1 MKQLL
6 YILIAGFFF
15 LSCSEGD
22 KKAPLPD
29 KNDLAFSAEAQLYT
43 INEAMAKDPDNPE
56 YYFKRARFY
65 YEFHAL
71 GEALTDA
78 DKAIELDDDHG
89 KSYLL
94 KGLIL
99 LGMNKPQE
107 ALASAKKAEALNVT
121 DPDLYSLL
129 SKCYLLQKQ
138 LVLSEQYL
146 SKLKQISP
154 NYSDVYLIQAMNS
167 MATGDTSAAKGYLKT
182 ALERNN
188 RNREAS
194 LLLIPIFYK
203 RKLYDSC
210 LAMVIISR
218 QYYPNDI
225 EFMVHQGLVLDALQ
239 QKASAVSI
247 WNIVLQKNPDHIVV
261 NEELARTAYQNAN
274 YIEAD
279 RRYRKLIQLNPSNP
293 IYLLRLAEINEKQD
307 KPVEALD
314 YYKKLL
320 AKDSTS
326 TSARTGISRIY
337 WFHPELK
344 SAPKPI
350 VIP

>member
-1 MKQLL
+1 VKQLL
-6 YILIAGFFF
+6 YILISVF
-15 LSCSEGD
+15 LFISCSEVD

-65 YEFHAL
+65 YEFYAL
-71 GEALTDA
+71 GEALTDV

-107 ALASAKKAEALNVT
+107 ALIAAKKAEELNVT

-138 LVLSEQYL
+138 LALSEQYL
-146 SKLKQISP
+146 NKLKEISP

-167 MATGDTSAAKGYLKT
+167 MAKGDTSGAKGYLKT

-203 RKLYDSC
+203 RKSYDSC
-210 LAMVIISR
+210 LAMVISSR

-225 EFMVHQGLVLDALQ
+225 EFMVYQGLILEALQ
-239 QKASAVSI
+239 QNASAVSV
-247 WNIVLQKNPDHIVV
+247 WNMILQKNPDHLVV
-261 NEELARTAYQNAN
+261 NEELARMAYLNNN
-274 YIEAD
+274 YVEAD
-279 RRYRKLIQLNPSNP
+279 RRYRKLVQLNPSNP
-293 IYLLRLAEINEKQD
+293 LYLLRLAELKEKQE

-326 TSARTGISRIY
+326 TSARTGIARIY

-350 VIP
+350 VVP